1 MSLCRDIGNRTPAE
15 LYGLLGGVG
24 RVANPRNDGGHMR
37 SLTMLVAVLALSLGV
52 FASPVLAGGWA
63 VTTFDDMPGQFVA
76 GQEFKLGYTIRQHGV
91 TPAVATSGRT
101 LSFPGASQGDIG
113 HYVASVYFP
122 AGGTYTWQVTQM
134 PFAPQDLG
142 TLTVLAAAGTSTA
155 DKDKA
160 ATDKAGADKALPADK
175 AATAE
180 KAAAA
185 DKAAAS
191 DKAAAA
197 DKVAAAAKAASA
209 EKGITVTTPAT
220 APATQ
225 SNDPLRTA
233 LPFAAAAAA
242 AMFIWRL
249 VTMVRTSRRT
259 RATA

>member
-1 MSLCRDIGNRTPAE
+1 
-15 LYGLLGGVG
+15 
-24 RVANPRNDGGHMR
+24 MR
-37 SLTMLVAVLALSLGV
+37 SITMLAAVLALSLGV
-52 FASPVLAGGWA
+52 FASPALAGGWA
-63 VTTFDDMPGQFVA
+63 VTSFDDMPGQFVA

-91 TPAVATSGRT
+91 TPINVDKTEILAVATSGRT
-101 LSFPGASQGDIG
+101 LSFPGTSQGDIG
-113 HYVASVYFP
+113 HYVATVYFP
-122 AGGTYTWQVTQM
+122 AGGTYTWQVTQGA
-134 PFAPQDLG
+134 FAPQDLG
-142 TLTVLAAAGTSTA
+142 TVSVLAAAGTSTA

-160 ATDKAGADKALPADK
+160 ATDKAGADKAVPADK
-175 AATAE
+175 AAAAE

-197 DKVAAAAKAASA
+197 AKAASA
-209 EKGITVTTPAT
+209 EKGTTVTTSAS

-249 VTMVRTSRRT
+249 VTMVRTARRS

>member
-1 MSLCRDIGNRTPAE
+1 
-15 LYGLLGGVG
+15 
-24 RVANPRNDGGHMR
+24 MR
-37 SLTMLVAVLALSLGV
+37 YITMLAAVLALSLGV
-52 FASPVLAGGWA
+52 FAFPAFAGGWA

-91 TPAVATSGRT
+91 TAINVDKTEILALATSGRT
-101 LSFPGASQGDIG
+101 LSFPGTSQGDIG
-113 HYVASVYFP
+113 HYVATVYFP
-122 AGGTYTWQVTQM
+122 AGGTYTWRVTQGM
-134 PFAPQDLG
+134 FEAQDLG

-160 ATDKAGADKALPADK
+160 ATDKAGADKAVPADK
-175 AATAE
+175 AAAAE

-185 DKAAAS
+185 DKAAAAEKSAAS
-191 DKAAAA
+191 DKA
-197 DKVAAAAKAASA
+197 AAAAKAASA
-209 EKGITVTTPAT
+209 EKGVTVTTPAT

-249 VTMVRTSRRT
+249 VTMVRASRRT